1 MQRVLLIKT
10 ANISRLDAGSCHP
23 LGVMYLA
30 AIIKRDM
37 PHVDVKILDLRVQ
50 KNPYHPDILRKEI
63 QSYAPEV
70 AGISTLTVEAKNM
83 HDVAGV
89 IKSVGR
95 DIPVIIGGPHASSFT
110 EEILGDNNVDV
121 VVKGEGENTFLEL
134 LQAFEFYRDLRGI
147 QGIAFRENGSI
158 IQTMPR
164 TAIEDLDALP
174 FPAWDLLDLEAYT
187 RFKGAGAWGGRRY
200 ISVFTSRAC
209 PYKCNYCH
217 TNFGKKFYARSPEN
231 VVEELEILNK
241 KYGFVEFEFLD
252 DIFNLDRPRVM
263 EICDLILARN
273 LKIRM
278 MFPNGLR
285 SDILTEE
292 LLSKMKEAGTCYI
305 SIAIESASKRIQK
318 LIQKNLLIDKAKR
331 TIEIC
336 DKLGIYTHGYF
347 MLGFPT
353 ETREEMQSTIDFA
366 AQSPLVSASFFCV
379 TPFKG
384 TSLWDKYHHIVERYS
399 QPFQNFDYFRNRLNL
414 SDIKPEEVFY
424 LQRMANIKFWFSR
437 GRVARLLKMYPYK
450 RYLLRL
456 MLVFLRRLMF
466 NRQGAEEVNEST
478 QTAPE
483 PTQDLGQTAA
493 A

>member
-23 LGVMYLA
+23 MGIMYLA
-30 AIIKRDM
+30 AVVQKEM
-37 PHVDVKILDLRVQ
+37 PHVDVKIHDLRVQ
-50 KNPYHPDILRKEI
+50 KKPHHPDILRKEI
-63 QSYAPEV
+63 KSYAPDA
-70 AGISTLTVEAKNM
+70 AGISTLTVEAQNM
-83 HDVAGV
+83 HEIAGIV
-89 IKSVGR
+89 KSAIP
-95 DIPVIIGGPHASSFT
+95 DIPVVVGGPHASSFT
-110 EEILGDNNVDV
+110 EDILSDKNVDI
-121 VVKGEGENTFLEL
+121 VVKGEGELTFLEL
-134 LQAFEFYRDLRGI
+134 LRAQQNNGDLRNV

-158 IQTMPR
+158 VQTMPR
-164 TAIEDLDALP
+164 PSIEDLDALP
-174 FPAWDLLDLEAYT
+174 YPAWDLLDLEAYT
-187 RFKGAGAWGGRRY
+187 HFKGAGAWGGRRY

-217 TNFGKKFYARSPEN
+217 VNFGKKFYARSPEN

-241 KYGFVEFEFLD
+241 KYGFMEFEFLD

-263 EICDLILARN
+263 DICNLIVERG

-285 SDILTEE
+285 SDILTED
-292 LLSKMKEAGTCYI
+292 LLTKMKEAGTCYI

-318 LIQKNLLIDKAKR
+318 LIQKNLLIDKAKK

-353 ETREEMQSTIDFA
+353 ETRKEMQATIDFA

-384 TSLWDKYHHIVERYS
+384 TSLWDKYHHIVERYA

-414 SDIKPEEVFY
+414 SDIKPEEVFH

-437 GRVARLLKMYPYK
+437 GRITRLLKMYPYK
-450 RYLLRL
+450 GYLLRL
-456 MLVFLRRLMF
+456 MLVFMRRLMF
-466 NRQGAEEVNEST
+466 QRKGAEEANENT

-483 PTQDLGQTAA
+483 PSAQTAA

>member
-23 LGVMYLA
+23 LGLMYLA
-30 AIIKRDM
+30 AVIRRDM
-37 PHVDVKILDLRVQ
+37 PQTQVKIMDLRVQ
-50 KNPYHPDILRKEI
+50 RASYHPESLRKEI
-63 QSYAPEV
+63 RAYAPDA
-70 AGISTLTVEAKNM
+70 AGISTLTVEAQNM
-83 HDVAGV
+83 HEIAGV
-89 IKSVGR
+89 VKSAGM
-95 DIPVIIGGPHASSFT
+95 DTPVIVGGPHASSFT
-110 EEILGDNNVDV
+110 EDILVDKNVDI
-121 VVKGEGENTFLEL
+121 VVKGEGELTFLEL
-134 LQAFEFYRDLRGI
+134 LRAIAHGGDLNGV
-147 QGIAFRENGSI
+147 QGIAFREKGNGAVA
-158 IQTMPR
+158 QTPPR
-164 TAIEDLDALP
+164 PAIEDLDSLP
-174 FPAWDLLDLEAYT
+174 FPAWDLIDLEAYT
-187 RFKGAGAWGGRRY
+187 PFKGAGAWGGRRY

-217 TNFGKKFYARSPEN
+217 VNFGKKFYARSPEN
-231 VVEELEILNK
+231 VVDELEILNK

-263 EICDLILARN
+263 DVCNLIIERG

-353 ETREEMQSTIDFA
+353 ETRKEMQATIDFA

-384 TSLWDKYHHIVERYS
+384 TSLWDKYHHIVERYA

-437 GRVARLLKMYPYK
+437 GRITRLLKMYPYK
-450 RYLLRL
+450 GYLLRL
-456 MLVFLRRLMF
+456 MLVFMRRLMF
-466 NRQGAEEVNEST
+466 QRKGAEEADT
-478 QTAPE
+478 QSAPK
-483 PTQDLGQTAA
+483 PAAQTAA

>member
-10 ANISRLDAGSCHP
+10 ANVSKLDAGSCHP
-23 LGVMYLA
+23 LGLMYLA
-30 AIIKRDM
+30 AMVKREM

-50 KNPYHPDILRKEI
+50 KKPYHPEILRKEI
-63 QSYAPEV
+63 QSYAPDM

-89 IKSVGR
+89 IKSV
-95 DIPVIIGGPHASSFT
+95 DVQIPVIVGGPHASSFT
-110 EEILGDNNVDV
+110 EEILTDKNVDV
-121 VVKGEGENTFLEL
+121 VVKGEGELTFLDL
-134 LQAFEFYRDLRGI
+134 LRTLEHKTPLQDV
-147 QGIAFRENGSI
+147 QGIAFRENGNVA
-158 IQTMPR
+158 QTLPR
-164 TAIEDLDALP
+164 SAIEDLDSLP
-174 FPAWDLLDLEAYT
+174 FPAWELLDLEAYT

-217 TNFGKKFYARSPEN
+217 TNFGKKFYARAPRN
-231 VVEELEILNK
+231 VVDELEILNK

-263 EICDLILARN
+263 DICNLIIERG

-292 LLSKMKEAGTCYI
+292 LLIKMEEAGTCYI

-353 ETREEMQSTIDFA
+353 ETREEMQATINFA

-414 SDIKPEEVFY
+414 SDVKPEEVFS
-424 LQRMANIKFWFSR
+424 LQRMANVKFWFSR
-437 GRVARLLKMYPYK
+437 GRITRLLKMYPYK
-450 RYLLRL
+450 GYLLRL
-456 MLVFLRRLMF
+456 MLVFMRRLMF
-466 NRQGAEEVNEST
+466 NRRGAEEVNEST
-478 QTAPE
+478 QSAPE
-483 PTQDLGQTAA
+483 PSAQTAA